1 VCKSGSL
8 GSDPMIPKSCSIC
21 GGKRVVVFDRRK
33 RLFELSLQKRTFN
46 IETNPIR
53 DQTSEK
59 EKAETR

>member
-1 VCKSGSL
+1 
-8 GSDPMIPKSCSIC
+8 
-21 GGKRVVVFDRRK
+21 
-33 RLFELSLQKRTFN
+33 LFELSLQKRTFN